1 MNESITQ
8 PSDVL
13 VFKSCRERVSSCE
26 RVSSRDTRASFLKTR
41 VSSRETIF
49 STRARVVTY
58 FWGIPYK
65 WTDTPALWE
74 RRRVHSM
81 WRRGSAADRA
91 LRALA
96 GLITFVFLD
105 KSFYSQSISF
115 HPGVKKGSGLMG
127 HLAQLPWHSL
137 HWFYHVITWA
147 WGELIIW
154 CVSFSGTIYQ
164 EVISYNSAN
173 DIPSPVDGN
182 GEINASSSSS
192 SISSGES

>member
-13 VFKSCRERVSSCE
+13 VFKSCRERVSS
-26 RVSSRDTRASFLKTR
+26 RDTRA
-41 VSSRETIF
+41 SSRETIF

-65 WTDTPALWE
+65 RTDTPTLWE
-74 RRRVHSM
+74 MRRVHSI
-81 WRRGSAADRA
+81 WRRGSAVDRVV
-91 LRALA
+91 RALA
-96 GLITFVFLD
+96 GLITSVFLD
-105 KSFYSQSISF
+105 KSLYSQSISF

-127 HLAQLPWHSL
+127 HLAQLPLHSL
-137 HWFYHVITWA
+137 HWFYHVITCV
-147 WGELIIW
+147 WGKLIIW

-192 SISSGES
+192 SISSGRS